1 MKRFLFT
8 IALVVAAL
16 SAFAQEQEVEPKP
29 SHANFVTNKFWDNWE
44 IGAGAGVQT
53 WFFGD
58 NQDEGKFGKRLS
70 YEVDVQATKWIT
82 PVFGARL
89 QAQGLQMK
97 STALY
102 LNNNLPKDEIGFGP
116 QGDWSYYFIHADALI
131 NLRNWIG
138 GYKEM
143 RVWQPV
149 VFGGFGYA
157 RSHISGDDRYLN
169 GNQEWAFSYG
179 LLNKFRISKAVDL
192 TLEAKNM
199 LVRESFGLR
208 GSDEQAA
215 APQVDPNGNVSYFN
229 KYGNLLSLT
238 AGITYRF
245 NRRGFARPEVCPEPD
260 YSAYNKR
267 IENLENELAS
277 AQASAD
283 ELAKKLAEAEAP
295 VIYQGKEIPLEM
307 IIFFEWDKHRI
318 TQRAGLQLDYLA
330 KMMKESEGE
339 FNLVGWA
346 SEEGTVKHNIPLSQR
361 RVNAVKDALVQ
372 RGVPAEKLHV
382 DWKGES
388 VQFPNLP
395 PNRAVIIT
403 QK

>member
-1 MKRFLFT
+1 MKKFLFT
-8 IALVVAAL
+8 IALAVVAL
-16 SAFAQEQEVEPKP
+16 SAFAQEQEVDPKP

-58 NQDEGKFGKRLS
+58 KQDEGKFSKRLS
-70 YEVDVQATKWIT
+70 YAVDLHATKWIT

-89 QAQGLQMK
+89 QAQGLQME
-97 STALY
+97 STCQY
-102 LNNNLPKDEIGFGP
+102 LDNPNDDRFSSYLKDVWNSNIK
-116 QGDWSYYFIHADALI
+116 QGDWSYYFIHADAMV
-131 NLRNWIG
+131 NVRNWIG

-143 RVWQPV
+143 RVWQPI

-157 RSHISGDDRYLN
+157 RSHISGEETLN

-179 LLNKFRISKAVDL
+179 LLNKFRVSKSIDL

-208 GSDEQAA
+208 GGDHQATY
-215 APQVDPNGNVSYFN
+215 DGFD

-238 AGITYRF
+238 AGVTYRF

-267 IENLENELAS
+267 IENLENELAN
-277 AQASAD
+277 AQATAD
-283 ELAKKLAEAEAP
+283 DLAKKLAAAEAP
-295 VIYQGKEIPLEM
+295 IIYQGKEIPIEM
-307 IIFFEWDKHRI
+307 IVFFEWDKHKV
-318 TQRAGLQLDYLA
+318 TQRANLQLDYLA
-330 KMMKESEGE
+330 KMMKESDAT
-339 FNLVGWA
+339 FVLVGFA
-346 SEEGTVKHNIPLSQR
+346 SEEGVVKHNMGLSER
-361 RVNAVKDALVQ
+361 RVKAIKDALVQ
-372 RGVPAEKLHV
+372 RGVAAEKLEL

>member
-1 MKRFLFT
+1 MKKFLFT
-8 IALVVAAL
+8 IALAVVAL
-16 SAFAQEQEVEPKP
+16 SAFAQEQEVDPKP

-70 YEVDVQATKWIT
+70 YALDLHATKWIT

-89 QAQGLQMK
+89 QAQGLQME
-97 STALY
+97 STCLY
-102 LNNNLPKDEIGFGP
+102 LNEFLPKDEIGFGP
-116 QGDWSYYFIHADALI
+116 QGDWSYYFIHADAMI
-131 NLRNWIG
+131 NVRNWIG

-179 LLNKFRISKAVDL
+179 LLNKFRVSKAIDL

-208 GSDEQAA
+208 GSDEQAVA
-215 APQVDPNGNVSYFN
+215 DGFG

-238 AGITYRF
+238 AGVTYRF
-245 NRRGFARPEVCPEPD
+245 NRRGFGRPEVCPEPD

-267 IENLENELAS
+267 IENLENELAN
-277 AQASAD
+277 AQATAD
-283 ELAKKLAEAEAP
+283 DLAKKLAAAEAP
-295 VIYQGKEIPLEM
+295 VIYQGKEIPIEM
-307 IIFFEWDKHRI
+307 IVFFEWDKHKV

-330 KMMKESEGE
+330 KMMKESDAT
-339 FNLVGWA
+339 FVLVGFA
-346 SEEGTVKHNIPLSQR
+346 SEEGVVKHNMGLSER
-361 RVNAVKDALVQ
+361 RVKAIKDALVQ
-372 RGVPAEKLHV
+372 RGVAEEKLEL

>member
-1 MKRFLFT
+1 MKRILFT
-8 IALVVAAL
+8 IALVIAAL
-16 SAFAQEQEVEPKP
+16 SAFAQQQEVEPKP

-44 IGAGAGVQT
+44 IGAGVGVQT

-97 STALY
+97 STVLGKDSFFDE
-102 LNNNLPKDEIGFGP
+102 LNQTLGIDVK

-131 NLRNWIG
+131 NVRNWIG

-143 RVWQPV
+143 RVWQPI

-157 RSHISGDDRYLN
+157 RSHISGAEVYR

-215 APQVDPNGNVSYFN
+215 ADGFN
-229 KYGNLLSLT
+229 KYGNLFSLT
-238 AGITYRF
+238 AGVTYRF

-267 IENLENELAS
+267 IENLENELAN

-295 VIYQGKEIPLEM
+295 VIYQGKEIPIEM
-307 IIFFEWDKHRI
+307 IIFFEWDKHKI
-318 TQRAGLQLDYLA
+318 TQRAGIQLDYLA

-339 FNLVGWA
+339 FNLVGFA
-346 SEEGTVKHNIPLSQR
+346 SEEGVKQHNFNLSQR
-361 RVNAVKDALVQ
+361 RVNAIKDALVQ

>member
-1 MKRFLFT
+1 MKKVLFT
-8 IALVVAAL
+8 IALMVTAL
-16 SAFAQEQEVEPKP
+16 SAFAQQQEVEPKP

-70 YEVDVQATKWIT
+70 YEVDLQATKWIT

-89 QAQGLQMK
+89 QAQGLQME
-97 STALY
+97 STCEY
-102 LNNNLPKDEIGFGP
+102 LNEKLSSILNSGEFGFGP

-131 NLRNWIG
+131 NVRNWIG

-143 RVWQPV
+143 RVWQPI

-179 LLNKFRISKAVDL
+179 LLNKFRVSEAIDL

-215 APQVDPNGNVSYFN
+215 ADGFN

-245 NRRGFARPEVCPEPD
+245 NKRGFNRPEVCPEPD

-267 IENLENELAS
+267 IENLENELAN
-277 AQASAD
+277 AQATAD
-283 ELAKKLAEAEAP
+283 DLAKKLAAAEAP
-295 VIYQGKEIPLEM
+295 IIYQGKEIPIEM
-307 IIFFEWDKHRI
+307 IVFFEWDKHKV
-318 TQRAGLQLDYLA
+318 TQRANLQLDYLA
-330 KMMKESEGE
+330 KMMKESDAT
-339 FNLVGWA
+339 FVLVGFA
-346 SEEGTVKHNIPLSQR
+346 SEEGVVKHNMGLSER
-361 RVNAVKDALVQ
+361 RVKAIKDALVQ
-372 RGVPAEKLHV
+372 RGVAAEKLEL